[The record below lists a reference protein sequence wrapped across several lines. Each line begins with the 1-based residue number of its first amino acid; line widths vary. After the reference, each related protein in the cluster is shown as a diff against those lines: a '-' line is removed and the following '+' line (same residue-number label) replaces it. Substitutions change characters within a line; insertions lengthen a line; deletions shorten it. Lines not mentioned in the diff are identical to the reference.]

1 MRKKSLKG
9 FTLIE
14 LLVTI
19 GIVAL
24 LSVTALVGFVRIQEQ
39 FAFRAAVK
47 GSANIIREVRSYALG
62 NKTIPS
68 VTVPSGEVP
77 YQYGAYIDVANRKI
91 TTFADKNNSG
101 IKNKYDATTDEIFS
115 SYQLDSQYLLDTF
128 DETTPKGGNII
139 LFYKPTTAN
148 FSILPAIPASFT
160 GRYVAIKV
168 YDKDNTD
175 RSNFIVLFNLSGNP
189 ETFDSLEEITQ

>member
-24 LSVTALVGFVRIQEQ
+24 LSVTAIAGFIKIQDQ

-77 YQYGAYIDVANRKI
+77 YQYGAYVDVAGRKI
-91 TTFADKNNSG
+91 TTFADKNNLT
-101 IKNKYDATTDEIFS
+101 KDKFDPADVVFD
-115 SYQLDSQYLLDTF
+115 SYQLDAQYLLNTY
-128 DETTPKGGNII
+128 DEGSTPPKNQNIT
-139 LFYKPTTAN
+139 LFYKPTTTN
-148 FSILPAIPASFT
+148 FSILPTIPGSFT

-168 YDKDNTD
+168 YDKNNTD
-175 RSNFIVLFNLSGNP
+175 RSNFIVLFSLSGNP

>member
-9 FTLIE
+9 FTLVE

-24 LSVTALVGFVRIQEQ
+24 LSITALVGFVKIQEQ
-39 FAFRAAVK
+39 FAFRSAVK

-62 NKTIPS
+62 NKTMQN
-68 VTVPSGEVP
+68 GEVP
-77 YQYGAYIDVANRKI
+77 YQYGAYIDVTKKKV

-101 IKNKYDATTDEIFS
+101 TKNKYDETTDEIFD
-115 SYQLDSQYLLDTF
+115 SYPLDAQYLLDTF
-128 DETTPKGGNII
+128 DETTQKGANMT

-148 FSILPAIPASFT
+148 FSILPASFT

-189 ETFDSLEEITQ
+189 ETFDSLDEITQ